1 MKRRKM
7 ADNENL
13 DNTLARLDAAATE
26 TENILE
32 ELAMIFAELATQDYC
47 PAVYRDGRYIGEVAV
62 EDMVD
67 EAIGNH
73 VFPHDEHYT
82 YVRAATLTIVEDMCD
97 ASMRIEDRD
106 ALYGLDDPENLKP
119 PPDGSDDAS
128 PTP

>member
-47 PAVYRDGRYIGEVAV
+47 PAVYRDRRYIGEVAV

-73 VFPHDEHYT
+73 VIPARRTLHLRARSDLNDRRR
-82 YVRAATLTIVEDMCD
+82 YVRRLD
-97 ASMRIEDRD
+97 AYRGSRR
-106 ALYGLDDPENLKP
+106 ALRLRR
-119 PPDGSDDAS
+119 S
-128 PTP
+128 